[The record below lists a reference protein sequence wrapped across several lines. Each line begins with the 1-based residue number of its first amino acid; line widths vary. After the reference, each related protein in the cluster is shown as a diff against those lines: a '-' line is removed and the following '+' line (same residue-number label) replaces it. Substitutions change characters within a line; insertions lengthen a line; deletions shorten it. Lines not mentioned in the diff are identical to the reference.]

1 MGPVGDIL
9 GVGASLAGATATD
22 NLASAPATSPFP
34 TDTLP
39 VGSLTQGFFGEYVSA
54 QQLAVL

>member
-1 MGPVGDIL
+1 MGLVGDIL
-9 GVGASLAGATATD
+9 GIGASLAGATATD
-22 NLASAPATSPFP
+22 NLASAPAP

-39 VGSLTQGFFGEYVSA
+39 VDNILTQGFFGEYVSA

>member
-9 GVGASLAGATATD
+9 GIGASLADTTATD
-22 NLASAPATSPFP
+22 NYNLAFAPAPTSP
-34 TDTLP
+34 TDALDT
-39 VGSLTQGFFGEYVSA
+39 LTQGLFGEYVSA